1 MNLELSVPE
10 GNLLKRV
17 LPSFLS
23 ELRLEIRETKGDK
36 TSLREEELL
45 VKGLMEKISELIPEK

>member
-1 MNLELSVPE
+1 MNLALNNTE

-17 LPSFLS
+17 LTSFLS

-36 TSLREEELL
+36 TTLREEELQI
-45 VKGLMEKISELIPEK
+45 KELLQKLSDLAPA